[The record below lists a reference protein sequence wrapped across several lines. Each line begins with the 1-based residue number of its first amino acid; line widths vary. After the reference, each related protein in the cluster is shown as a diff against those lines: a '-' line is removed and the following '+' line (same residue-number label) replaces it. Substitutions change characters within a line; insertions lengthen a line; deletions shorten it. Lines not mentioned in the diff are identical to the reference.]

1 MIIKKFLIL
10 FFLHKVNSFQF
21 TKSFFQRNSIIS
33 LSHFSKIQTQITDK
47 KILIQSLLDINPYL
61 IIDDKP
67 SLILGYNG
75 NEAMADVIIR
85 QDNGMDIGFT
95 LKDGKYQLVT
105 DLQFW
110 YQKIPP
116 ELFLERLA
124 QKYSINCILET
135 LDEEGFYTD
144 CLIYNNE
151 TSCIELQASRY
162 KF

>member
-75 NEAMADVIIR
+75 NEAMADVIE
-85 QDNGMDIGFT
+85 
-95 LKDGKYQLVT
+95 
-105 DLQFW
+105 W
-110 YQKIPP
+110 
-116 ELFLERLA
+116 
-124 QKYSINCILET
+124 ILG
-135 LDEEGFYTD
+135 L
-144 CLIYNNE
+144 L
-151 TSCIELQASRY
+151 
-162 KF
+162 